1 MSQYVYFK
9 DIYFGKDSIVKVS
22 SEKDGLEDAVDFDA
36 TAIAFFLDVSDFLN
50 QDALLTHLAYHDGP
64 RYKPVLMDWNKHTI
78 LGRARVLLNL
88 SEEYDKRLTSTIRR
102 FMDEMDLKDTYV
114 KGLAMDVAQTISSYK
129 SMHHISR
136 QIYDRIEHLK
146 SIGIIMPYERVK
158 RIEESLK

>member
-1 MSQYVYFK
+1 MYCVLTKFTKVVSALDTEFDTAELFTYVEFTW
-9 DIYFGKDSIVKVS
+9 FSW
-22 SEKDGLEDAVDFDA
+22 F
-36 TAIAFFLDVSDFLN
+36 N
-50 QDALLTHLAYHDGP
+50 PNALLTHLAYHDGP